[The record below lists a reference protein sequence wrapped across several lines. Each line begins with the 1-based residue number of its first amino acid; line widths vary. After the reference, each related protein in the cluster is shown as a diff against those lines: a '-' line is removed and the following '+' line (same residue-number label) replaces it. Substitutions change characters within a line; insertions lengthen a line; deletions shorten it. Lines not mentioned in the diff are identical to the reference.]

1 MRQILAPALLALLAL
16 PAFLGAQEQERKL
29 LDRIQRP
36 NMELTNPMQGKSF
49 NGGGGVEIKDAT
61 VGRQAFT
68 GAKSPLL
75 KEFAGTRSFF
85 GIKNPWFGNR
95 VFETK
100 PASLS
105 KSGGLGKLDAAYPV
119 RDALTRE
126 FPSSEK
132 QANLG
137 TSTVPVRPFL
147 VRGESQGALEQL
159 STKINKEMTI
169 DDIRELLN
177 KPR

>member
-49 NGGGGVEIKDAT
+49 NGGGGVEIKDAA

-100 PASLS
+100 PAELL

-126 FPSSEK
+126 FPGSEK